1 MSIENW
7 SKNFSSSAIIY
18 LGDKM
23 TLLEIL
29 RAEKAKKISGGIYH
43 KLQIE
48 FTYHSNR
55 IEGNKLSHD
64 QTRYI
69 FETNTLGVDEVIS
82 LDDVIETA
90 NHFRCIDYVIDH
102 AEEILSEALIKD
114 MHKILKSNTSD
125 EKQSWFAV
133 GDYKHVPNEVGG
145 RETTAPE
152 DVEGEMKKLLEA
164 YACIPEKSFEDLV
177 DFHYRF
183 ESIHPFQDGNGR
195 VGRLILLKEVLKNN
209 IVPFIIDED
218 LKYFYY
224 RGLANYKDEKG
235 YLMDTCLTA
244 QDKFK
249 KYMDYFRI
257 KY

>member
-1 MSIENW
+1 M
-7 SKNFSSSAIIY
+7 SKNLPASVIIY

-64 QTRYI
+64 QIRYI
-69 FETNTLGVDEVIS
+69 FETKALGVDEAVNV
-82 LDDVIETA
+82 DDIFETV
-90 NHFRCIDYVIDH
+90 NHFKCIDYVIDH
-102 AEEILSEALIKD
+102 AMDDLNQDFIKTL
-114 MHKILKSNTSD
+114 HKLLKAGTSQAD
-125 EKQSWFAV
+125 EDWFAV
-133 GDYKHVPNEVGG
+133 GDYKRVPNEVGG
-145 RETTAPE
+145 HETTAPE

-164 YACIPEKSFEDLV
+164 YASKSKKTFENLV

-195 VGRLILLKEVLKNN
+195 VGRLILLKEALKNN

-218 LKYFYY
+218 LKHFYY

-235 YLMDTCLTA
+235 YLMDTCRTA

-249 KYMDYFRI
+249 KYLDYFRI
-257 KY
+257 QY